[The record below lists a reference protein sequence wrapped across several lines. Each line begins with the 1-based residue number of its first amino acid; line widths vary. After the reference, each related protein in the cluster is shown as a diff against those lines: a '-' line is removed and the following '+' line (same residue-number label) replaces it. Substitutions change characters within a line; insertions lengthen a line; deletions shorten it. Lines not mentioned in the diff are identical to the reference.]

1 MYSRNTIPA
10 VALACCGL
18 TAVASAETFDV
29 IIRHGTIV
37 DGSGRARYAADI
49 AVRDG
54 YVVKIGDLSAG
65 SASQEIDAAGQ
76 FVTPGFINIH
86 SHAGADAL
94 STAANML
101 AQGVTTEI
109 LYPDGNGPTDI
120 VTALRKLGSKPIA
133 ENIGG
138 YIGFNGIWESVMG
151 PSDHRPSSVEI
162 DRMRGLVAEG
172 LQQGAW
178 GVSAGLDYKPAYF
191 ASTDEVIRIVSAGA
205 SWRTNFPNHERVTP
219 PQFSSRTGIGETI
232 RIGTE
237 SGMAPEITHIKAQGH
252 EQGKGPEIV
261 EMMTR
266 ASRAGHYTPADVYP
280 YLAGI
285 TGLQDLLIPGW
296 AQDGGVAAMLNRFKD
311 PKLRAR
317 IARESEAA
325 MNARLTGGAEGVQLL
340 QLNKSLTDV
349 MAAEHV
355 GAGEAVIRT
364 LEGAGEQ
371 ELYAVLQFGSEADL
385 EAFLRYDGTAV
396 ACDCGATLL
405 KLTHPRFYGT
415 YPRILGRYVR
425 EKQVLTWERAI
436 EKMTALPAST
446 IGMVDRGVLSV
457 GMRADITVFD
467 PTVITD
473 RATYAQPSLMPD
485 GVREVLVNGRSA
497 WHEGSPSG
505 VAAGSVVFRSRHM
518 PTRPWDSRST
528 RHARVAAAPL
538 SPGGGNPDKDHL
550 RLTLDIVQTGSS
562 SHAKGTIRIEGAG
575 EKDGLEMLDFGELQ
589 LSERWLTVSGIAR
602 WEGRI
607 EPVTLILDAA
617 DPNTD
622 RKIATLI
629 VDSPA
634 RHAEWQT
641 AATPIEFGI
650 TQTIGLQ

>member
-1 MYSRNTIPA
+1 MYLRNTVSA
-10 VALACCGL
+10 VVFACCGL
-18 TAVASAETFDV
+18 TAAASAETFDV

-37 DGSGRARYAADI
+37 DGSGRSRYVADI
-49 AVRDG
+49 AVREG
-54 YVVKIGDLSAG
+54 YIVKIGDLSVG
-65 SASQEIDAAGQ
+65 SASLEIDATGQ

-86 SHAGADAL
+86 SHADADAL
-94 STAANML
+94 PTASNML

-109 LYPDGNGPTDI
+109 LYPDGGGPTDI
-120 VTALRKLGSKPIA
+120 VTALRKLGSQPLA

-138 YIGFNGIWESVMG
+138 YIGFNGVWKSVMG
-151 PSDHRPSSVEI
+151 SSDHRPSSSEI
-162 DRMRGLVAEG
+162 GKMRELVAHG

-178 GVSAGLDYKPAYF
+178 GISAGLDYKPAYF
-191 ASTDEVIRIVSAGA
+191 ATTDEVIRIVSVGA
-205 SWRTNFPNHERVTP
+205 PWRTNFPNHERVTP
-219 PQFSSRTGIGETI
+219 PQFSSRAGIGETI

-237 SGMAPEITHIKAQGH
+237 AGVAPEITHIKAQGH

-266 ASRAGHYTPADVYP
+266 ASRTGHYTPADVYP

-296 AQDGGVAAMLNRFKD
+296 AQDGGAAAMRNRFKD
-311 PKLRAR
+311 PKLRER

-325 MNARLTGGAEGVQLL
+325 MNARLTGGAEGVRLL
-340 QLNKSLTDV
+340 QLNKSLIDV
-349 MAAEHV
+349 MATEHV

-364 LEGAGEQ
+364 LEAAGDQ
-371 ELYAVLQFGSEADL
+371 ELYAVLQFGTESDL

-415 YPRILGRYVR
+415 FPRVLGRYVR
-425 EKQVLTWERAI
+425 EKQVLTWEQAI

-467 PTVITD
+467 PRVITD
-473 RATYAQPSLMPD
+473 RSTFAQPALMPE

-528 RHARVAAAPL
+528 RHARTTSAPL
-538 SPGGGNPDKDHL
+538 SLVGGNTGKSHL
-550 RLTLDIVQTGSS
+550 RLRLDIAQTGSS
-562 SHAKGTIRIEGAG
+562 SQAKGTIRIEGAA
-575 EKDGLEMLDFGELQ
+575 EKDRLEMLEFGELQ
-589 LSERWLTVSGIAR
+589 LSERWFTVTGIAR
-602 WEGRI
+602 WEGTI

-629 VDSPA
+629 VDSPT

-641 AATPIEFGI
+641 AAAIIEFGA
-650 TQTIGLQ
+650 TKTVGLQ